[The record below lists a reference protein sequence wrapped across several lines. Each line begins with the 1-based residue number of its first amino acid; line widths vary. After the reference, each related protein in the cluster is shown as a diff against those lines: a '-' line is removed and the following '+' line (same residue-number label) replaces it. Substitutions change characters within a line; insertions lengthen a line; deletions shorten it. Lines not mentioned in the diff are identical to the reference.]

1 MRAMIWPVTPLAIAS
16 ALMVAGDRIAAD
28 PDARGLA
35 DPPRRELADNLVGQG
50 AAPRHDADGAGRVD
64 VAGHDADLR
73 LVRRDDAGAVRADQP
88 APRPCEEVLRADH
101 VGDRDPLGDADDQG
115 NARRRRFH
123 DRVGRR
129 RRRDENERAVRPLVR
144 DGLGHRIPHRK
155 PFVGRATFGR
165 RDAADDRRPVL
176 LAASRVERPLA
187 ARDALDDD
195 ARGLVDQ
202 DAQREPFASA
212 TTLRAPSP
220 MSVAVTNRSPDS
232 ASILLPSSTFVPSIR
247 TTTGRRR
254 PSFLAAA
261 IRPSARR
268 STRRMPPKT
277 LMKTAF
283 TLRSAERMR
292 NAFSSC
298 SGAAP
303 PPTSTTF
310 AGSPPAGLKMAIVA
324 S

>member
-1 MRAMIWPVTPLAIAS
+1 RLGIVVEEPEDVHETR
-16 ALMVAGDRIAAD
+16 AGDRIAAD

-88 APRPCEEVLRADH
+88 APRPRGAVLRADP
-101 VGDRDPLGDADDQG
+101 VGDRGPLGDA
-115 NARRRRFH
+115 
-123 DRVGRR
+123 
-129 RRRDENERAVRPLVR
+129 
-144 DGLGHRIPHRK
+144 
-155 PFVGRATFGR
+155 
-165 RDAADDRRPVL
+165 
-176 LAASRVERPLA
+176 
-187 ARDALDDD
+187 D

-202 DAQREPFASA
+202 DAQRDPFASA

-232 ASILLPSSTFVPSIR
+232 ASIRLPSSTFVPSIR

-283 TLRSAERMR
+283 TLGSDERMR
-292 NAFSSC
+292 NAFSIC
-298 SGAAP
+298 SGEAP
-303 PPTSTTF
+303 PPTSRKF
-310 AGSPPAGLKMAIVA
+310 ARSPRDSLMISICPVGRPARLTIQ
-324 S
+324 